1 MSDQKHILQTSHKF
15 IRDFDYTYSTL
26 NIYDNAYDLFKT
38 FFLSENKDILGHIY
52 CPKINLQQIILDWNC
67 HKLYGHLSKVC
78 SLRSICSSKERVN
91 VCLAWQPWGKNFLA
105 VFFLLLTKTITA
117 SARRTAHWMQKY
129 KDENDVIQRKV
140 QDLPNWQ
147 LKNSAF
153 NSSSLL
159 HIFHFQCITICV
171 RNSTE

>member
-26 NIYDNAYDLFKT
+26 NMCNIHTLYSSLLLT
-38 FFLSENKDILGHIY
+38 ENKDILGHIY

-91 VCLAWQPWGKNFLA
+91 VYVLLDSLEVENFPAL
-105 VFFLLLTKTITA
+105 FFLFLTKTITPTA
-117 SARRTAHWMQKY
+117 QRTAH
-129 KDENDVIQRKV
+129 
-140 QDLPNWQ
+140 
-147 LKNSAF
+147 
-153 NSSSLL
+153 
-159 HIFHFQCITICV
+159 
-171 RNSTE
+171 

>member
-26 NIYDNAYDLFKT
+26 NQCSTMIYIVDLQGNILA
-38 FFLSENKDILGHIY
+38 FFLTENKDILGHTY

-91 VCLAWQPWGKNFLA
+91 VCLA
-105 VFFLLLTKTITA
+105 
-117 SARRTAHWMQKY
+117 
-129 KDENDVIQRKV
+129 
-140 QDLPNWQ
+140 
-147 LKNSAF
+147 
-153 NSSSLL
+153 
-159 HIFHFQCITICV
+159 
-171 RNSTE
+171 

>member
-1 MSDQKHILQTSHKF
+1 MILIILIPHWICLIMHT
-15 IRDFDYTYSTL
+15 I
-26 NIYDNAYDLFKT
+26 DLQEIFKT
-38 FFLSENKDILGHIY
+38 FFLTENKDILGHIY

-91 VCLAWQPWGKNFLA
+91 VYVLLDSLEVENFPAL
-105 VFFLLLTKTITA
+105 FFLFLTKTITPTA
-117 SARRTAHWMQKY
+117 QRTAHWMQKY

-159 HIFHFQCITICV
+159 HIFHFQCTTICV

>member
-26 NIYDNAYDLFKT
+26 NMCNIHTIILAI
-38 FFLSENKDILGHIY
+38 FLTENKDILGHIY

-91 VCLAWQPWGKNFLA
+91 VYVLLDSLEVENFPAL
-105 VFFLLLTKTITA
+105 FFLFLTKTITPTA
-117 SARRTAHWMQKY
+117 QRTAH
-129 KDENDVIQRKV
+129 
-140 QDLPNWQ
+140 
-147 LKNSAF
+147 
-153 NSSSLL
+153 
-159 HIFHFQCITICV
+159 
-171 RNSTE
+171 

>member
-26 NIYDNAYDLFKT
+26 NMSDNAYDKIFKT
-38 FFLSENKDILGHIY
+38 FFLTENKDILGLIY

-91 VCLAWQPWGKNFLA
+91 VCLA
-105 VFFLLLTKTITA
+105 
-117 SARRTAHWMQKY
+117 
-129 KDENDVIQRKV
+129 
-140 QDLPNWQ
+140 
-147 LKNSAF
+147 
-153 NSSSLL
+153 
-159 HIFHFQCITICV
+159 
-171 RNSTE
+171 

>member
-26 NIYDNAYDLFKT
+26 NMSDNSYDRFTRNIQDI
-38 FFLSENKDILGHIY
+38 FLTENKDILGHIY

-91 VCLAWQPWGKNFLA
+91 VCLA
-105 VFFLLLTKTITA
+105 
-117 SARRTAHWMQKY
+117 
-129 KDENDVIQRKV
+129 
-140 QDLPNWQ
+140 
-147 LKNSAF
+147 
-153 NSSSLL
+153 
-159 HIFHFQCITICV
+159 
-171 RNSTE
+171 